1 MTGGRVATMLAVL
14 ASIATILG
22 FLISFESKSSSTSQ
36 PQPGPN
42 TAVSS
47 ANPIGSPT
55 QVVSSNQTSPAN
67 PTGSAYP
74 ASAENNFL
82 SACPQSSQNPGLSPS
97 HCRCDLSWLEAN
109 YPYSYYSVLYGADPQ
124 SAVNQAEAYA
134 NCPF

>member
-1 MTGGRVATMLAVL
+1 MTGGRVVVMLSVL

-22 FLISFESKSSSTSQ
+22 FLINLGSSSSTTPQ
-36 PQPGPN
+36 PQPQPT

-47 ANPIGSPT
+47 ANPTGSPNP
-55 QVVSSNQTSPAN
+55 VVTSNQVSPPN

-82 SACPQSSQNPGLSPS
+82 STCQQNAGLSTP
-97 HCRCDLSWLEAN
+97 HCRCDLNWLEAN
-109 YPYSYYSVLYGADPQ
+109 YPYSLYSASYGTDSQ
-124 SAVNQAEAYA
+124 SAVNEAEAYA

>member
-1 MTGGRVATMLAVL
+1 MTGGRVVTMLAVL

-22 FLISFESKSSSTSQ
+22 FLISLGSKSSTTSQ

-74 ASAENNFL
+74 ASAKNNFL
-82 SACPQSSQNPGLSPS
+82 STCSQNAGLSTS
-97 HCRCDLSWLEAN
+97 HCQCDLNWLESN
-109 YPYSYYSVLYGADPQ
+109 YPYSYYSALYGADPQ